1 MTKLSHTD
9 IIYRVKGLIIKNA
22 YWDAP
27 VLTHQTERMKAELA
41 ALGVRAD
48 IVRNG
53 RFPAVTDGH
62 AINRYGDCDF
72 CVYFDKDKYAS
83 ALLEKCGIRLFN
95 THAAIEACDDKMQ
108 TYVALTNVGI
118 RFPLT
123 LPGTLCYT
131 AGAKVSESTLD
142 DVEALLG
149 YPVIIKACYGSRG
162 SGVYKADDRDKLRKV
177 AQKLI
182 GVPHLFQKYV
192 ECGGKDLRVIV
203 IGGKVLGCMERTGNG
218 DFRANIGRGGSG
230 RAVDCDE
237 KLAALC
243 EKCAVTL
250 GLDYC
255 GVDVLEGENGYELCE
270 VNSNAFFEEFERV
283 TGINV
288 AGAYARHIL
297 RVTG

>member
-1 MTKLSHTD
+1 M
-9 IIYRVKGLIIKNA
+9 KGLIIKNA

-27 VLTHQTERMKAELA
+27 VLTHQTERIKAELN
-41 ALGVRAD
+41 ALGMDAD
-48 IVRNG
+48 IMRNG
-53 RFPAVTDGH
+53 CFPAVTDGR
-62 AINRYGDCDF
+62 AINSCEDYDF
-72 CVYFDKDKYAS
+72 CVYLDKDKYAS
-83 ALLEKCGIRLFN
+83 ALLEKCGLRLFN
-95 THAAIEACDDKMQ
+95 RHSAIQLCDDKMQ

-131 AGAKVSESTLD
+131 AGARVSESTLD
-142 DVEALLG
+142 GIENLLG

-203 IGGKVLGCMERTGNG
+203 IGGKVLGCMERVGNG
-218 DFRANIGRGGSG
+218 DFRANIGAGGSG
-230 RAVDCDE
+230 RVYKADKE
-237 KLAALC
+237 LITLC
-243 EKCAVTL
+243 EKCADVL

-255 GVDVLEGENGYELCE
+255 GVDVLVGENGYELCE

-288 AGAYARHIL
+288 AGEYARHIM
-297 RVTG
+297 RVMK